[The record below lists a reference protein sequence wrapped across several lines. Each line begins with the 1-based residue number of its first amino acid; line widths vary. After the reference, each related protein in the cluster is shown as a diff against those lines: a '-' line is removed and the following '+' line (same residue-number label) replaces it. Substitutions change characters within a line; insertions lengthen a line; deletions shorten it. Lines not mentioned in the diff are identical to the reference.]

1 MMMELRH
8 IRYFLAVAEE
18 RHFTRAAAKVGIGQP
33 PLSQQIRDLEAEVGA
48 ALFHRVAHG
57 AELTEA
63 GKVFLAGVEE
73 MPLIAERA
81 TMAARRAAR
90 GETGSL
96 RVGFTSTATFNVVV
110 PSAIRTFRRA
120 YPEIHLTLEEANTT
134 RLITGLREGTLDVVF
149 LRPGTSGTEE
159 LQLRRLS
166 DDPIVV
172 ALPKRHPAA
181 ALEEIDLAILKDDP
195 FLLFPREIAPTLYDT
210 IVDACRKAGFR
221 PVIGQVAP
229 HITSIVNLVAAE
241 LGVSLVPAAMMQL
254 RVTDC
259 LPADC
264 GAVANDPPCPRLPA
278 RRDVAGGARFRR
290 PRRFVMLSGLCRRW
304 VIRDRCRRSGQS
316 GHVRYASKRRYF
328 IGEAKR
334 RYARLVSIAAAERPL
349 FTRAVTPCLIAGE
362 LISSTVS
369 IKARGH
375 LRGPATV
382 RSPGAPEK
390 AQPVVVHSLP

>member
-1 MMMELRH
+1 MELRH

-33 PLSQQIRDLEAEVGA
+33 PLSQQIKDLEAEVGA

-63 GKVFLAGVEE
+63 GKVFLAGVKE

-96 RVGFTSTATFNVVV
+96 RVGFTSSATFNVVV

-120 YPEIHLTLEEANTT
+120 YPEIHLTLQEANTA

-172 ALPKRHPAA
+172 ALPKRHSAA
-181 ALEEIDLAILKDDP
+181 ALEKIDLARLENDP
-195 FLLFPREIAPTLYDT
+195 FLLFSREIAPGLYDT
-210 IVDACRKAGFR
+210 VVNACRNAGFE
-221 PVIGQVAP
+221 PIIGQVVP
-229 HITSIVNLVAAE
+229 HMTAILNLVAAE
-241 LGVSLVPAAMMQL
+241 LGVSIVPASMMQV
-254 RVTDC
+254 RVTGI
-259 LPADC
+259 AYRQI
-264 GAVANDPPCPRLPA
+264 A
-278 RRDVAGGARFRR
+278 
-290 PRRFVMLSGLCRRW
+290 
-304 VIRDRCRRSGQS
+304 GQS
-316 GHVRYASKRRYF
+316 PTTRLALAYRRGETSPVVRNF
-328 IGEAKR
+328 IA
-334 RYARLVSIAAAERPL
+334 
-349 FTRAVTPCLIAGE
+349 RAV
-362 LISSTVS
+362 S
-369 IKARGH
+369 
-375 LRGPATV
+375 
-382 RSPGAPEK
+382 
-390 AQPVVVHSLP
+390 